1 VHKESEELINLEEVV
16 EEIKEKS
23 SNLLEYFSKDD
34 TSDVIAKDII
44 VGQKKQDENVD
55 LKTEN
60 IDKQKSEKKNDVN
73 TVGSEEVIIELLED

>member
-1 VHKESEELINLEEVV
+1 M
-16 EEIKEKS
+16 
-23 SNLLEYFSKDD
+23 
-34 TSDVIAKDII
+34 
-44 VGQKKQDENVD
+44 GQKKQDENVD